1 MPPVADSPTLVSE
14 DRARAAFVVTA
25 EKLAEPALAAAPA
38 PVPAAVKPRLN
49 IAFIRDNLPFLK
61 KLWSYVRPYR
71 GRFLLGQLF
80 GVFFAALNGALPLLM
95 KTVLGLALPETT
107 VSQSAFVR
115 NRGSDVALWPNA
127 SPTLTV
133 LIACSA
139 IPAVMIARGLFD
151 YLSNYCNAWVNLK
164 VLSDLRKQL
173 FAHITAQSLDFFHR
187 ERAGLLISRVAND
200 TRMAQGALSMIGLD
214 LIKQPVCVLVGII
227 VLLRLDARFTFI
239 ALVLFPAG
247 ILPVAIYGKRIR
259 KTSRTEEQ
267 QTGAMTV
274 ILQETFSGVRVI
286 KSFAREV
293 WQNTIFN
300 RLADQQ
306 FQNSMRLRRAAEIV
320 GPLVEVVAAIGVGLA
335 LFYVHSAGMNLS
347 KFISLVTGLFL
358 LYNPVKQ
365 ISKLHVQI
373 AKARAATE
381 GIFELLDQR
390 PTVLDRP
397 GAAAVTEAHA
407 RGAVAFEGVSFSY
420 PNTEQAALNDFSLRI
435 EPGRYY
441 ALVGASGAGKSTVF
455 GLLQRFYDPTM
466 GRILLDGHDLR
477 DLGQDS
483 LRAQIGVVTQ
493 DTFLFHDTIANN
505 IRYGRLDASDADVAA
520 AARLAHAEE
529 FIVQLPNA
537 YDTIVGDKG
546 NRLSGGQQQRLAI
559 ARALLK
565 NAPILLLDEAT
576 SALDS
581 ESERAVQDALETLAA
596 GRTVI
601 AIAHRLSTILKADE
615 IIVLDRGCIVQRGS
629 HQRLIDAA
637 EGGIYRR
644 LYDLQFGREQQPQAT
659 A

>member
-1 MPPVADSPTLVSE
+1 MPSSAVDTSALAPAAPVAVAT
-14 DRARAAFVVTA
+14 
-25 EKLAEPALAAAPA
+25 
-38 PVPAAVKPRLN
+38 KPRLN
-49 IAFIRDNLPFLK
+49 VAFVRENLPFLK
-61 KLWSYVRPYR
+61 KLWSYIRPYR
-71 GRFLLGQLF
+71 GRFLLGQLC
-80 GVFFAALNGALPLLM
+80 GILFAALNGALPLLM
-95 KTVLGLALPETT
+95 KTVLGLALPETKI
-107 VSQSAFVR
+107 SQTAFVR
-115 NRGSDVALWPNA
+115 NRGEDAMLWPDA
-127 SPTLTV
+127 SPTWTV
-133 LIACSA
+133 LLACAA

-151 YLSNYCNAWVNLK
+151 YLGNYCNAWVNLK
-164 VLSDLRKQL
+164 VLSDLRKRL
-173 FAHITAQSLDFFHR
+173 FAHITSQSLDFFHR
-187 ERAGLLISRVAND
+187 ERAGQLISRVAND
-200 TRMAQGALSMIGLD
+200 TRMAQGALGMVGLD
-214 LIKQPVCVLVGII
+214 LVKQPVCVLVG
-227 VLLRLDARFTFI
+227 VLALLKLDARFTLI

-259 KTSRTEEQ
+259 KTSRMEEQ

-274 ILQETFSGVRVI
+274 ILQETFAGVRVI

-293 WQNTIFN
+293 WQNRVFN

-306 FQNSMRLRRAAEIV
+306 FHNSMRLRRAAEIV

-381 GIFELLDQR
+381 GIFDLLEQR

-397 GAAAVTEAHA
+397 GAAPVSEANA
-407 RGAVAFEGVSFSY
+407 RGVIAFERVSFAY
-420 PNTEQAALNDFSLRI
+420 PNTDQAALNDFSLRI

-455 GLLQRFYDPTM
+455 GLLQRFYDPTA
-466 GRILLDGHDLR
+466 GRIFLDGRDLR
-477 DLGQDS
+477 DLTQDS

-493 DTFLFHDTIANN
+493 DTFLFHDTVANN
-505 IRYGRLDASDADVAA
+505 IRYGRLEATDEEVAA

-529 FIVQLPNA
+529 FIVAMPHG
-537 YDTIVGDKG
+537 YDTVVGDKG

-615 IIVLDRGCIVQRGS
+615 IIVLDRGHIVERGT
-629 HQRLIDAA
+629 HQALLENGSGDS
-637 EGGIYRR
+637 GVYRR
-644 LYDLQFGREQQPQAT
+644 LYDLQFGASGNALAAAPASG

>member
-1 MPPVADSPTLVSE
+1 MPPAADSPPL
-14 DRARAAFVVTA
+14 
-25 EKLAEPALAAAPA
+25 PAPA
-38 PVPAAVKPRLN
+38 PLPASAATGGSDAPATAAVVAAAKPRLN
-49 IAFIRDNLPFLK
+49 VAFVRDNWPFLK
-61 KLWSYVRPYR
+61 KLWGYIRPYR
-71 GRFLLGQLF
+71 SRFLVGQLC
-80 GVFFAALNGALPLLM
+80 GVVFAALNGLLPLLM
-95 KTVLGLALPETT
+95 KSVLSLALPETT
-107 VSQSAFVR
+107 VSQTKFVE
-115 NRGSDVALWPNA
+115 NRGPDVPLWPNV
-127 SPTLTV
+127 SPTWTV
-133 LIACSA
+133 LLACAA

-151 YLSNYCNAWVNLK
+151 YLANYCNAWVNLK

-187 ERAGLLISRVAND
+187 ERAGQLISRVAND
-200 TRMAQGALSMIGLD
+200 TRMAQGALGMIGLD
-214 LIKQPVCVLVGII
+214 LIKQPVSVLVG
-227 VLLRLDARFTFI
+227 VLALLKLDARFTFI

-259 KTSRTEEQ
+259 KASRMEEQ

-274 ILQETFSGVRVI
+274 ILQETFAGVRVI

-293 WQNTIFN
+293 WQNRLFN
-300 RLADQQ
+300 RLADDQ
-306 FQNSMRLRRAAEIV
+306 FRNSMRLRRAAEIV

-347 KFISLVTGLFL
+347 KFIALVTGLFL

-381 GIFELLDQR
+381 GIFDLLEQR

-397 GAAAVTEAHA
+397 DAVTTAEADA
-407 RGAVAFEGVSFSY
+407 RSAIAFEQVSFSY
-420 PNTEQAALNDFSLRI
+420 PDTDQAALNDFSLRV

-455 GLLQRFYDPTM
+455 GLLQRFYDPTA
-466 GRILLDGHDLR
+466 GRITLGGRDLR
-477 DLGQDS
+477 DFTQDS

-493 DTFLFHDTIANN
+493 DTFLFHDTVANN
-505 IRYGRLDASDADVAA
+505 IRYGRLDATDAEVAA
-520 AARLAHAEE
+520 AARLAHAES
-529 FIVQLPNA
+529 FILAMPGG
-537 YDTIVGDKG
+537 YDTVVGDKG

-565 NAPILLLDEAT
+565 DAPILLLDEAT

-581 ESERAVQDALETLAA
+581 ESERAVQEALETLAA

-615 IIVLDRGCIVQRGS
+615 IIVLDRGRIVERGN
-629 HQRLIDAA
+629 HQMLIERGA

-644 LYDLQFGREQQPQAT
+644 LYDLQFGQGAPGNG
-659 A
+659 